1 MIQSFRGRSIEDG
14 QLVEVY
20 FHFRKK
26 MFSVKDAKTGL
37 VLCHADNITLNDVT
51 FKVEEKKRQ
60 QVLSTGVKNVHAYVV
75 GNIDLQS
82 NEVLNDNRVWYDPFK
97 TDCFKLN
104 GERIDKCKRA
114 YMSEKKVYVEL

>member
-1 MIQSFRGRSIEDG
+1 MIESFRGRSIEDG

-37 VLCHADNITLNDVT
+37 VLCHADSITLNDVT

-60 QVLSTGVKNVHAYVV
+60 QVLSKGVKNVHAYVV
-75 GNIDLQS
+75 GSIDLQTD
-82 NEVLNDNRVWYDPFK
+82 EVLNDNRVWYDPFK